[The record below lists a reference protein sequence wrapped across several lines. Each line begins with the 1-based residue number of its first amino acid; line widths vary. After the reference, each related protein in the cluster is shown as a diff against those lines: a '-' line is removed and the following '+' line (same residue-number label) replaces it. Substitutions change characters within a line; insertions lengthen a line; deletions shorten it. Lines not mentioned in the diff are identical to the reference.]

1 MKTGQFTSTSPLPPL
16 ALDFLSVSGAHP
28 VEHIEAAAANGFSSV
43 GLRLTAPVGLPLKH
57 DIVNDAEL
65 LRETSAALK
74 RTSIQLL
81 DVEAFTLNDSTK
93 TANLDPAFAVAA
105 ELGAKIVQVVVE
117 DSDVDRAQQ
126 RFAEMCALAE
136 RYKMIVALEFMKW
149 RSLKSLAE
157 AWDFISG
164 AGMSNGTLCIDT
176 LHLSRCGDGP
186 EGIAALPS
194 GSIGYVQLC
203 DAPAILPPLEAY
215 LAEARGGRMY
225 PGEGELWMQELLD
238 VLPEDIPLSIEVPRA
253 IDAEKSVMERAKL
266 AAEAMRRF
274 YTQRASRS

>member
-1 MKTGQFTSTSPLPPL
+1 MKTGHFTSTSPLPPL

-43 GLRLTAPVGLPLKH
+43 GLRLTAPVGLTLEH
-57 DIVNDAEL
+57 DIVNDADL

-74 RTSIQLL
+74 RTGIQLL
-81 DVEAFTLNDSTK
+81 DVEAFTLNDSTN
-93 TANLDPAFAVAA
+93 TADLAPAFAVAA

-117 DSDVDRAQQ
+117 DPDVSRAQNK
-126 RFAEMCALAE
+126 FAEMCALAE

-157 AWDFISG
+157 AWNFISG

-186 EGIAALPS
+186 EGIAALPP

-203 DAPAILPPLEAY
+203 DAPAALPPLEAY

-225 PGEGELWMQELLD
+225 PGEGELWMQALLD

-253 IDAEKSVMERAKL
+253 IDAEKSVAERAKL

-274 YTQRASRS
+274 FMQRASRR

>member
-1 MKTGQFTSTSPLPPL
+1 MKTRQFTSTSPLPPL

-43 GLRLTAPVGLPLKH
+43 GLRLTAPVGLTLEH

-65 LRETSAALK
+65 LGETSAALK
-74 RTSIQLL
+74 RTGIQLL
-81 DVEAFTLNDSTK
+81 DVEAFTLNDITK
-93 TANLDPAFAVAA
+93 TADLAPAFAIAA
-105 ELGAKIVQVVVE
+105 ALGAKLVQVVVE
-117 DSDVDRAQQ
+117 DPDVGRAQK

-136 RYKMIVALEFMKW
+136 SYKMIVALEFMKW

-157 AWDFISG
+157 AWEFISG
-164 AGMSNGTLCIDT
+164 AGVPNGTLCIDT

-186 EGIAALPS
+186 EDIAALPS

-203 DAPAILPPLEAY
+203 DAPALLPPLEAY

-274 YTQRASRS
+274 FMQRASRQ